1 MEFLKVIE
9 KNYLNK
15 GTNVNWGS
23 VSSPFKTWP
32 SIFNLKEWNKHPK
45 LKMQR
50 LSMWI
55 SLSEELQKLQINNLV
70 DIGTSSGQF
79 VLCCLFKGINA
90 YGIDPS
96 KHYLF
101 SNSKDFIESGY
112 DPKNHLYLGDV
123 ETFIDVFDHKLDC
136 VSLLNFFHGQ
146 GWNGRDLS
154 FLKCINDKIKY
165 LVISYPLDSVAR
177 QYIEDNYKILYE
189 YKQELEVETTFILKR
204 I

>member
-1 MEFLKVIE
+1 MEFLKKIE
-9 KNYLNK
+9 ENYLSKDPNI
-15 GTNVNWGS
+15 NWGS

-32 SIFNLKEWNKHPK
+32 SIFDVEEWNKQPN
-45 LKMQR
+45 LKMKR

-55 SLSEELQKLQINNLV
+55 SLSKELEKLQIKNLV

-79 VLCCLFKGINA
+79 VLCCLFKGIEA

-96 KHYLF
+96 EPYLF

-112 DPKNHLYLGDV
+112 DPKNYLYLGDV
-123 ETFIDVFDHKLDC
+123 ETFIDVFNHKIDC

-146 GWNGRDLS
+146 GWKGKDLS

-165 LVISYPLDSVAR
+165 LVISYPLDLTAR
-177 QYIEDNYKILYE
+177 QYLEKNYEIIYE